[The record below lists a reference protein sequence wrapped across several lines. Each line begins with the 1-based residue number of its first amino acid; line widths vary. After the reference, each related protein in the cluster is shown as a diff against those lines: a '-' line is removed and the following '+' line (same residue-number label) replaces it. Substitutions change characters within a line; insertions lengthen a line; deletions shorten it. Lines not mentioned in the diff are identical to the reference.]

1 MVCKLIKTVRTV
13 KKDDDEF
20 KFEEFSIELENG
32 KRIRIQPNE
41 YTDSEGVKHSSKHD
55 LSMVATLVK

>member
-1 MVCKLIKTVRTV
+1 MVCKLVKTVRTV
-13 KKDDDEF
+13 KKDDYEF